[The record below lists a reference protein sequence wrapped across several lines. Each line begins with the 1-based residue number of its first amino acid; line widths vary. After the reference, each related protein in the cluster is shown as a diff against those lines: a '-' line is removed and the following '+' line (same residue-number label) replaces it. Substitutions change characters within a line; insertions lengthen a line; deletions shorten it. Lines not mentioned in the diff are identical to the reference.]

1 LLNQIIYLSNFEF
14 QAMSKR
20 GKANVLPIEI
30 RQNAVFKDLSFKA
43 ARDLGS
49 LNEVVEFI
57 LDANKALKK
66 SDIDAICKQ
75 VPDFDIKKT
84 IPFKKELLISFFN
97 SLFESHGLL
106 LDDIDTVQKKAKSTN
121 QKEKVDGDNSED
133 EEEVRSKP
141 KERLFTQIEMD
152 KLIDAQV
159 LSAMKAARESM
170 KPSDESETTI
180 LELKKQRLLL
190 ELAQTQAQ
198 LSGRFFQF

>member
-1 LLNQIIYLSNFEF
+1 
-14 QAMSKR
+14 MSKR